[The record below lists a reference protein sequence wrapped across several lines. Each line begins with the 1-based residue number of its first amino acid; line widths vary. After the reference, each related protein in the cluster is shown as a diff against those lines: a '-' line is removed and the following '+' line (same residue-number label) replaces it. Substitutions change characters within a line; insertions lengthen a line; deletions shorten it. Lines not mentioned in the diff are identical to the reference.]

1 MKTHICIGLSSRFII
16 GLLFAAL
23 IVCAA
28 GCLHDQQAMSGD
40 SEATFSN
47 LILGALAVA
56 GNFAR
61 ALLAAFLF

>member
-1 MKTHICIGLSSRFII
+1 MNTSTRIRLPLRFLIGSPV
-16 GLLFAAL
+16 GVLLAS
-23 IVCAA
+23 AA
-28 GCLHDQQAMSGD
+28 GCLHDQQTTGGD

-56 GNFAR
+56 GDFAR